1 MTDAARATVETCDL
15 AVIGAGPAGMAAAV
29 TAAGLGLSV
38 AAIDEQAA
46 PGGQIYRNV
55 LASPQ
60 AERLG
65 PDYLHGAELARGFL
79 AAKEI
84 SRYPETTVW
93 MISAD
98 GEIGLRDGGGRIVLL
113 RAKAT
118 IVATGAL
125 ERPMPFPGWTLPG
138 VMTAGSAQVLLKSAA
153 VVPADGVVLAG
164 SGPLLY
170 LVAAQLLDLGV
181 RPGAIVETT
190 PRANTLAAA
199 RHWRAAMGGTATLF
213 KGLKLLARLR
223 AARVPM
229 VKGAT
234 GLVAEAGPDGLVAR
248 LKYRSGDRERSVAC
262 GLLLVHQGVV
272 PNVQIT
278 RALDLPHDWDAA
290 QRCWRPRLGEWGD
303 TALPGIFVAGDG
315 GGIGGALAAEEQ
327 GRLAALAAACRI
339 GRIDQPERDRRAA
352 LPRRALERHLA
363 VRPFL
368 DTLYRPADDAVIPPD
383 ETVVCR
389 CEEVTAG
396 EIRRCVADGCV
407 GPNQVKSF
415 ARPGMGPCQ
424 GRMCGL
430 TVAEIVAAARGLP
443 VAEVGYYRLRQP
455 LKPVTLG
462 ELAQMEEVA
471 K

>member
-1 MTDAARATVETCDL
+1 MTEARATVETCDL

-38 AAIDEQAA
+38 VAIDEQAVS
-46 PGGQIYRNV
+46 GGQIYRNV
-55 LASPQ
+55 LASPV
-60 AERLG
+60 AGRLG
-65 PDYLHGAELARGFL
+65 PDYRHGAELATAFD
-79 AAKEI
+79 AAPGI
-84 SRYPETTVW
+84 VHRRETTVW
-93 MISAD
+93 MITPD
-98 GEIGLRDGGGRIVLL
+98 GEIGLRCGDGRIVLL
-113 RAKAT
+113 RART
-118 IVATGAL
+118 VILATGAL

-138 VMTAGSAQVLLKSAA
+138 VMTAGAGQILLKTAA

-190 PRANTLAAA
+190 PAANYRAAA
-199 RHWRAAMGGTATLF
+199 RFWRGAVAGVGTLV

-223 AARVPM
+223 LARVPM
-229 VKGAT
+229 VSGAT
-234 GLVAEAGPDGLVAR
+234 GLTAEAGPDGAVAR
-248 LKYRSGDRERSVAC
+248 LNYRLGGRERSVDC
-262 GLLLVHQGVV
+262 RLLLVHQGVV
-272 PNVQIT
+272 PNVQIS
-278 RALDLPHDWDAA
+278 RALDLPHDWDPA
-290 QRCWRPRLGEWGD
+290 QRCWRPCLGEWGD

-315 GGIGGALAAEEQ
+315 GGIGGAAAAEEQ
-327 GRLAALAAACRI
+327 GRLAALAAACRL
-339 GRIDQPERDRRAA
+339 GHLDQTERNRRADA
-352 LPRRALERHLA
+352 PRRALAHHLA

-368 DTLYRPADDAVIPPD
+368 DALYRPSDDAVVPAD
-383 ETVVCR
+383 EAVVCR

-430 TVAEIVAAARGLP
+430 TVAEIIAAARGEP
-443 VAEVGYYRLRQP
+443 IADVGYYRLRQP
-455 LKPVTLG
+455 LKPITLG
-462 ELAQMEEVA
+462 ELAELEEVA
-471 K
+471 Q